1 VQAECG
7 PGLAQASDI
16 DILSTLRDD
25 NIINVHSSSSYE
37 LFLFSSKADS
47 AHERGGSSSVSVDD
61 HWPEA
66 KAAVENFR
74 GEDTLA
80 TTNCGHLEASSSRM

>member
-1 VQAECG
+1 VQAQCG

-47 AHERGGSSSVSVDD
+47 AHEGVDRRVLVLTIIG
-61 HWPEA
+61 PKPRQLLKISEV
-66 KAAVENFR
+66 KA
-74 GEDTLA
+74 L
-80 TTNCGHLEASSSRM
+80 

>member
-37 LFLFSSKADS
+37 LFLFFSKADS
-47 AHERGGSSSVSVDD
+47 AHEGVDRLTLLQNTFIVS
-61 HWPEA
+61 
-66 KAAVENFR
+66 AVKISFVSALQA
-74 GEDTLA
+74 DTIYTKNNYWYRL
-80 TTNCGHLEASSSRM
+80 N